1 MYLVAVN
8 LFVNNQLNSSII
20 AAEIIYNSGL
30 FTFKLQQKSKQ
41 IDKFHISHLV
51 FSHLLRQ
58 GNKHLMATLVM
69 KPKASLK
76 SLKVNFFWMASLP
89 DSSMA
94 HPFFI
99 INAKSLLLSSAV
111 NLQTVGAIL
120 SFFVAKF
127 WVKIVETAC
136 YDPA

>member
-1 MYLVAVN
+1 
-8 LFVNNQLNSSII
+8 
-20 AAEIIYNSGL
+20 
-30 FTFKLQQKSKQ
+30 
-41 IDKFHISHLV
+41 
-51 FSHLLRQ
+51 
-58 GNKHLMATLVM
+58 M

-111 NLQTVGAIL
+111 NLQSVGAVF

-127 WVKIVETAC
+127 WVKKIKTAC
-136 YDPA
+136 YE